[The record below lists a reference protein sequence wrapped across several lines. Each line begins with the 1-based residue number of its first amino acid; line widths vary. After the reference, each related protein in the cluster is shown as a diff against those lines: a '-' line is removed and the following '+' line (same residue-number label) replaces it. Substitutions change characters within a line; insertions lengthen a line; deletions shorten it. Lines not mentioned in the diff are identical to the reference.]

1 MRNGCFFCRGCFLT
15 STLTATLA
23 LTLQIPLSMVLDVV
37 IRHKIYP
44 LNFYL
49 GSLPMLLALVFVAFL
64 MKYDDS
70 DPVLKCFKVMYR
82 RLWKCRKAS
91 VVR

>member
-1 MRNGCFFCRGCFLT
+1 MT
-15 STLTATLA
+15 STLIATLA
-23 LTLQIPLSMVLDVV
+23 LTLTIPLSMILDVV
-37 IRHKIYP
+37 IRDKIYP

-49 GSLPMLLALVFVAFL
+49 GSIPMFLALVFVAFL

-70 DPVLKCFKVMYR
+70 DPVLKCFKILYR
-82 RLWKCRKAS
+82 RLWKCRKTS